1 MNGKIINFMEKVN
14 FILKM
19 VRIIKVAFAKEKQ
32 QERVDIF
39 IIMVAFMKVEL
50 KIMKLQ
56 ALGVIMTL
64 FKDMYMKGY
73 GLKMCLQDKVN
84 KNSPMDLIIKA
95 NLKTELK
102 MEKGDIYR
110 IQESMKEILKMANLM
125 DEDHLL
131 MLTIENMSDNGKMES
146 FKERVYSLGLM
157 EISIK
162 VSM

>member
-1 MNGKIINFMEKVN
+1 MEKVN

-32 QERVDIF
+32 QEKDDIF

-50 KIMKLQ
+50 KIIKLQ
-56 ALGVIMTL
+56 ALEVIMTL

-73 GLKMCLQDKVN
+73 GLKMCPQDKGN
-84 KNSPMDLIIKA
+84 KNSPMDLIIKV
-95 NLKTELK
+95 NLKMELK

-125 DEDHLL
+125 EEDHLL

-146 FKERVYSLGLM
+146 FKVRVYSLGLM